1 MGLGGDTLDVLDDV
15 VEAEDAPPAMGPHI
29 VEDEA
34 CARVRRVASDHSW
47 RQQCAKL
54 LDIS

>member
-29 VEDEA
+29 VEDET